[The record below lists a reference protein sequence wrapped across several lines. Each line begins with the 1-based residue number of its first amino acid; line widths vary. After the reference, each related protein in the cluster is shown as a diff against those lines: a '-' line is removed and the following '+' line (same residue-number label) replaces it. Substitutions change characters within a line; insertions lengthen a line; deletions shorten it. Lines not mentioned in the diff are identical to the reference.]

1 MSAICNMRL
10 WRHNIWWMEQCHN
23 DDPKRGQP
31 AKILP
36 DAKKEWFSEKQYT
49 SFLQRKRKRPTQVEN
64 LL

>member
-1 MSAICNMRL
+1 
-10 WRHNIWWMEQCHN
+10 MEQCHN